1 MPVDY
6 SYLHKGTEDFR
17 KHAIASMATIT
28 DVIQWGRNK
37 GLNDP
42 KAQLNKVIEEV
53 GEIAHEI
60 TRNHYDL
67 DALEQPDELYDAIGD
82 SLVTII
88 ILADILNM
96 DPMACLE
103 IAYEAI
109 ANRTGETKN
118 GTFVKAEE

>member
-1 MPVDY
+1 MPAGY
-6 SYLHKGTEDFR
+6 SYLYKGTDGFR
-17 KHAIASMATIT
+17 EHAIAAMATIT
-28 DVIQWGRNK
+28 DVIQWGRDK
-37 GLNDP
+37 GLDDP
-42 KAQLNKVIEEV
+42 RAQLNKVIEEV

-67 DALEQPDELYDAIGD
+67 EASEQPDELCDAIGD
-82 SLVTII
+82 ALVTII

-109 ANRTGETKN
+109 ANRIGETKN
-118 GTFVKAEE
+118 GTFVKQEN